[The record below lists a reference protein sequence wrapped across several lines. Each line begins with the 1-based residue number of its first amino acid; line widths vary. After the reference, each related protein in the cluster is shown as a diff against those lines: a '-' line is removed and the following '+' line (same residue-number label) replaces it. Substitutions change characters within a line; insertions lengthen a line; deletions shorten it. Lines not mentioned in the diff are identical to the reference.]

1 MENTDSQ
8 EAAGLQWQPVDNEDK
23 AFALHS
29 DVLNF
34 QTLGRNITF
43 ITKHSWDWKGLS
55 FSKDLYVGHVAKHRK
70 DDKTSNEAGERVDWT
85 EIIIHLYLPSFYFF
99 QDSFQRVDG
108 TEIIILLYLPSF
120 SILYLYLVFCICIF
134 NVSTFVAFCTLWWGR
149 PCNSCCWTCCN
160 WKTFCL

>member
-23 AFALHS
+23 ALALHS

-43 ITKHSWDWKGLS
+43 LLSLPSIQETEKGWVE
-55 FSKDLYVGHVAKHRK
+55 DLYVGHVAKHRK

-85 EIIIHLYLPSFYFF
+85 EIIVLNHLCFH
-99 QDSFQRVDG
+99 SFQG
-108 TEIIILLYLPSF
+108 SF
-120 SILYLYLVFCICIF
+120 
-134 NVSTFVAFCTLWWGR
+134 
-149 PCNSCCWTCCN
+149 
-160 WKTFCL
+160 